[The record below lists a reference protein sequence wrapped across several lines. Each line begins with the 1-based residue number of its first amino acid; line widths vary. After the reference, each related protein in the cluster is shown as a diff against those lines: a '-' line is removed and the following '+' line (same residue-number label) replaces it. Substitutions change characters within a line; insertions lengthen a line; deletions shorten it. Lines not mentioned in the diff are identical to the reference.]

1 MSVDDKATPW
11 SGAKARGHTKPR
23 GTARA
28 ANRRVLWLLVA
39 AAAILWSVWQADLA
53 GRDLVNEGGWE
64 LVRRFITAAAH
75 PALAPDFLAL
85 ALDAALTT
93 LAYAACA
100 TFLFVITASVGGV
113 LASQSWWEALF
124 RAGRGGLLRGKAPWV
139 AVRAAL
145 APLRAVHE
153 VIWGLF
159 FINVLGLD
167 PLTAILAI
175 AIPYSA
181 IGAKVFSE
189 ILDETPHAPLDA
201 LLNGGAPPLAALL
214 YGLIPEALPNL
225 LSYTFY
231 RFECGIRAAA
241 VLGLIGAGGL
251 GYQILLSM
259 QTLNYEE
266 MWTLIAAL
274 VILSGLSDLW
284 SSAVR
289 RRLEGAFRREVRRV
303 KPGGRRAGR
312 ADRVIGLSVVG
323 AAVLTVFSFWYLRP
337 GFARLIAPDTL
348 DRLGYIL
355 GEAFPPRLGS
365 TSLAGMLALSA
376 RTFAISVLAMTF
388 AGLLGI
394 VFSFLGAR
402 NFALREGRGRR
413 SAWGLPLLA
422 GSRFLLLVG
431 RAVPPPLWA
440 LLFLFVLFPGVLPAA
455 IALGLYNWGV
465 AGRLMAEAVENMDER
480 PLDALRA
487 SGAPPAATFLYGALP
502 VTLPS
507 AVAYTLYRWE
517 VCIRATVIVGIV
529 GAGGLGRLISE
540 QLARFDYDG
549 VAASL
554 LFLVALTFLV
564 DLISAAARRSL
575 RAGGA
580 PHAESRAAA
589 GWRLAPDVF
598 QG

>member
-1 MSVDDKATPW
+1 MSVDGKATPW
-11 SGAKARGHTKPR
+11 GGARERDHTRPR
-23 GTARA
+23 GAVRA
-28 ANRRVLWLLVA
+28 ANRRVLWLLA
-39 AAAILWSVWQADLA
+39 AAAVVLWSIWQADLV

-64 LVRRFITAAAH
+64 LVRRFLRAAAH
-75 PALAPDFLAL
+75 PELAPGFLAL
-85 ALDAALTT
+85 TLDAALKT

-100 TFLFVITASVGGV
+100 TFLFVISASVGGV
-113 LASQSWWEALF
+113 LASQTWWEALF
-124 RAGRGGLLRGKAPWV
+124 RAGRGGLLRGKAPWI
-139 AVRAAL
+139 AVRAVL
-145 APLRAVHE
+145 APPRAVHE

-201 LLNGGAPPLAALL
+201 LLNGGAPPLSALL
-214 YGLIPEALPNL
+214 YGLIPAALPNL

-274 VILSGLSDLW
+274 VILSGLSDVW
-284 SSAVR
+284 SSMVR
-289 RRLEGAFRREVRRV
+289 RRLEGAFRREYRREVRRV
-303 KPGGRRAGR
+303 GGGGRRGGR
-312 ADRVIGLSVVG
+312 ADRVIGLSMIG
-323 AAVLTVFSFWYLRP
+323 AVALTVFSFVYLRP
-337 GFARLIAPDTL
+337 DFARLVAPATL
-348 DRLGYIL
+348 DRLRYIL
-355 GEAFPPRLGS
+355 GEAFPPRLGGQ
-365 TSLAGMLALSA
+365 TLGGMLALSG

-394 VFSFLGAR
+394 AFSFLGAR

-413 SAWGLPLLA
+413 SVWGAPLLA

-440 LLFLFVLFPGVLPAA
+440 LVFLFVLFPGVLPAA

-465 AGRLMAEAVENMDER
+465 AGRLMAESVENMDER
-480 PLDALRA
+480 PLEALRA
-487 SGAPPAATFLYGALP
+487 SGAPPVSTFLYGALP

-507 AVAYTLYRWE
+507 AIAYILYRWE

-564 DLISAAARRSL
+564 DLVSAAARRAM
-575 RAGGA
+575 RRPD
-580 PHAESRAAA
+580 PHRSA
-589 GWRLAPDVF
+589 GWRFAPDVF
-598 QG
+598 PG